1 MAHHDPGIA
10 GALMKKILAIAA
22 LMIMLP
28 AAVTLAQ
35 EPAAAPEVAPAETVL
50 LPDGTEA
57 PVELAS
63 PPEINPNT
71 MPSLLFTYW
80 EHVAVLDAKRA
91 RGAGGDTRTP
101 LRGEFGANEGQ
112 ENYKPSPEER
122 ELNLSGIVF
131 KSHEDWTI
139 WLNGKRVTPDAL
151 PSDAIEIRVSKDYI
165 DIKWFDAYTNQI
177 FPIRLRP
184 HQRFNFD
191 TRIFL
196 PS

>member
-1 MAHHDPGIA
+1 MAHDDSGIA
-10 GALMKKILAIAA
+10 GALMKKILLLAA
-22 LMIMLP
+22 LMILSP
-28 AAVTLAQ
+28 AVAGAQDAVAPPPEAVAAETAEAPA
-35 EPAAAPEVAPAETVL
+35 EPVAPAG
-50 LPDGTEA
+50 PA
-57 PVELAS
+57 
-63 PPEINPNT
+63 EINPNT

-91 RGAGGDTRTP
+91 RTTGGETRTP
-101 LRGEFGANEGQ
+101 LRGEFGGAEGQ
-112 ENYKPSPEER
+112 GDYKPPPEER

-151 PSDAIEIRVSKDYI
+151 PSDAIELRVNKDYI
-165 DIKWFDAYTNQI
+165 DVKWFDAYTNQI